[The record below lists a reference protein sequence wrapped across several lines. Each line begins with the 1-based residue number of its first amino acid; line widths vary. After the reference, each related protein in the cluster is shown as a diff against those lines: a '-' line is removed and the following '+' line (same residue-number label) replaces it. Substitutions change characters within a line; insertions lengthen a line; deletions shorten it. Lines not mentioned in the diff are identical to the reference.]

1 MLIKNLFFC
10 LCLLCAFRLGLAQNE
25 LPVLR
30 SSSPTLSI
38 QDGDKVREN
47 YWHLDPDLA
56 LDVYTAD
63 KTMQTKRV
71 SYMSDIDTLSFELAA
86 WEHYDFIVILNE
98 QDTFYNRLQSGITF
112 AKNAQSQL
120 PPDTIP
126 FRLSESNNI
135 IVETI
140 LNGQDTLQMMFHLAN
155 SHINITEEAVKKL
168 TSISLDGSVTAN
180 SWGGNGQSNYSLN
193 NSVQIGD
200 KRIDSLVVWQDRHS
214 GPGTD
219 GKFGPDF
226 FDNQIVEIDFDQ
238 RYMVIHSQLPQKA
251 AEFETVP
258 LDFDHSLM
266 FVEAS
271 SMIQDKAYQ
280 HKLLLH
286 TGYAGGILLDDA
298 FVNQYQI
305 GEKLEIVSEKE
316 LKDSYGNII
325 KTKEAILPSLILG
338 NSTLEAVP
346 VGFFEGTIGRQRMSI
361 VGADVIKRFNLILDL
376 QRGELYLQANSLL
389 GVPFSSN

>member
-1 MLIKNLFFC
+1 MPIKNLLSC
-10 LCLLCAFRLGLAQNE
+10 LCLLAFCHLGLAQSE

-30 SSSPTLSI
+30 SSSSTLTI

-47 YWHLDPDLA
+47 YWSLDPNLE
-56 LDVYTAD
+56 LDIYTAD

-71 SYMSDIDTLSFELAA
+71 SYMSDIDTISFELAA
-86 WEHYDFIVILNE
+86 WEHYDFMVILNE

-112 AKNAQSQL
+112 AKNAQAL
-120 PPDTIP
+120 PSDTIP

-155 SHINITEEAVKKL
+155 SHVNITEEAVKKL
-168 TSISLDGSVTAN
+168 KSISLDGSVTAN

-193 NSVQIGD
+193 NSVQIGT

-226 FDNQIVEIDFDQ
+226 FDNQIIEIDFDQ
-238 RYMVIHSQLPQKA
+238 SYMVIHSQLPEKA
-251 AEFETVP
+251 AEFEAVA

-271 SMIQDKAYQ
+271 SRIQNEAYQ
-280 HKLLLH
+280 HRLLLH

-298 FVNQYQI
+298 FVSQHQI

-325 KTKEAILPSLILG
+325 KTKEAILPSLIIG